1 MKHAIVFPGQGSQFK
16 GMGKSLYERY
26 STARE
31 IFEKANAV
39 LGFRISD
46 LMFEGS
52 EEELKQTR
60 VTQPAIFLHSIV
72 AFLMHPELKMDM
84 AAGHSLGEF
93 TALVA
98 TGVLSFEDGLQL
110 VAARAEAMQEACNL
124 QPSGMAAVLGM
135 DDEQVESI
143 CASIEGEIVVAANY
157 NCPGQLVISG
167 TRQGVALACEKLKAA
182 GARRAVPLPV
192 SGAFHSPL
200 MEPAREKLQKAIAAV
215 EFHTPSCPVYQN
227 VSATA
232 TTDPALIREQ
242 LIAQLT
248 SPVRWTQTIRMMIA
262 DGARDFTEVGPGKV
276 LSGLIQKIDSS
287 VQVHQIQE

>member
-276 LSGLIQKIDSS
+276 LSGLIQKIDAS